1 MSEAGRLSDPSTW
14 VDQHGDY
21 LFRYALMRLRDRSLA
36 EEVVQETLLAALQAR
51 DKFGGQSSEKTWFVG
66 ILKHKIIDHFRKQRR
81 EVALEDTDRL
91 PAEREETFRAAGE
104 WVGHWTEEAAPSE
117 WGADP
122 VKMLEK
128 REFWQALEQALAT
141 LPPRLAQ
148 VFILREMDEM
158 KSEEICKLLGITE
171 SNLWVMLHR
180 SRMQLRRTLEVTY
193 VKAQIS
199 TQSRKA
205 ATAQG

>member
-1 MSEAGRLSDPSTW
+1 MPEQFVLLSDPSTW
-14 VDQHGDY
+14 VDQYGNY
-21 LFRYALMRLRDRSLA
+21 LFGYALMRLRDRALA
-36 EEVVQETLLAALQAR
+36 EEAVQETFLAALQAKN
-51 DKFGGQSSEKTWFVG
+51 KFGGQSSEKTWFVG

-81 EVALEDTDRL
+81 EVPLEDSELL
-91 PAEREETFRAAGE
+91 PTEREETFRTTGE
-104 WVGHWTEEAAPSE
+104 WVGHWTEEAAPTE

-122 VKMLEK
+122 IKTLEK

-158 KSEEICKLLGITE
+158 SSQEICRILGITE

-180 SRMQLRRTLEVTY
+180 SRMQLRRALELTY
-193 VKAQIS
+193 FNP
-199 TQSRKA
+199 TPL
-205 ATAQG
+205 TT